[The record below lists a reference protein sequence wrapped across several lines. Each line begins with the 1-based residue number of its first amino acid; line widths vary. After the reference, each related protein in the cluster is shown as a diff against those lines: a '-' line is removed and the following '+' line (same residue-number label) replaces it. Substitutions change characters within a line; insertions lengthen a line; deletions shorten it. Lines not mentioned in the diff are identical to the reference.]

1 MSEENKETKP
11 ISSMFDDLAKPF
23 VDDGAKTLSFP
34 LMSSSE
40 AFYGD
45 REPSVARRALLVS
58 ICESYAG
65 LINGNPRAKLVE
77 DPLEEGR
84 IFVEVD
90 FSGYEPEFWTAYND
104 SLSFI
109 VQGLRDY
116 LFEEEIRGNSM
127 NVDIVQP
134 LYNFIGD
141 SAEFLVG
148 DPDPFASLFESNDEI
163 FGLDFHAFAELKDSE
178 EQHSRYELS
187 LLGENTPYPSLFSNL
202 DDPVQMAISHLSF
215 ILHQVTEYKN
225 HLNSTIGIDEEF
237 LAISPVI
244 FQARDWLSVDAYPYV
259 IGRFDEQMEQQAGQL
274 AEQSNFASETDML
287 SGVRVDGKSV
297 SELLAKIAYNNPLNP

>member
-1 MSEENKETKP
+1 MSEQNKKTKP
-11 ISSMFDDLAKPF
+11 IASMFDELAKPF
-23 VDDGAKTLSFP
+23 VDDDTKTLSFP

-40 AFYGD
+40 VFYGD
-45 REPSVARRALLVS
+45 REPSVARKALLVS

-84 IFVEVD
+84 IFLEVD

-109 VQGLRDY
+109 VQGIREY
-116 LFEEEIRGNSM
+116 LFEAEGHEAAVEANF
-127 NVDIVQP
+127 VQP
-134 LYNFIGD
+134 LYSFVRD

-148 DPDPFASLFESNDEI
+148 DPDPFAALFEGENEI

-187 LLGENTPYPSLFSNL
+187 LLGDNTPYPSLLQHL
-202 DDPVQMAISHLSF
+202 DDPVLMAVSHLSF
-215 ILHQVTEYKN
+215 MLHQVTEYKN
-225 HLNSTIGIDEEF
+225 HLNSTIGVDEEF
-237 LAISPVI
+237 LAMTPVI
-244 FQARDWLSVDAYPYV
+244 FSAREWLSVDAYPYV
-259 IGRFDEQMEQQAGQL
+259 IGRFDERMEQQAGQL

-287 SGVRVDGKSV
+287 SGVRIDGKSV
-297 SELLAKIAYNNPLNP
+297 LELLAKIAYNNPLNP